1 MIEGIANILKVAEL
15 RGRIFFTLAMI
26 AVYRLG
32 IFVPAPGV
40 DRVALGQYVDS
51 NSGGLLGFY
60 DMFSGG
66 ALANFSVF
74 VLGIMPYISAS
85 IIVQLGQV
93 VLPQVERLKNEGQAG
108 KKKLN
113 QYTRYL
119 TIGIA
124 LVQSLAIA
132 LSMES
137 MVVGGSDVVVD
148 PGWGFRI
155 LTMITMT
162 AGSCFVMWLGEQ
174 ITDRG
179 IGNGSSLIISTGI
192 LAGIPSGVTQ
202 LMRKVDIG
210 EINLLQCMLLLA
222 FMVVVMMAIVFME
235 RGQRRVPIQYAK
247 RIIGRRTYGGQGT
260 HLPLKVNVAGV
271 IPPIF
276 ASSVMMFPATIQSLF
291 PHPLFQALASAFTPG
306 SWVYNVTFIVLIVVF
321 AYFYTAV
328 TFNPVDVADNLRKHG
343 GYIPGV
349 RPGKP
354 TAEYL
359 DHILSRLIAAGAL
372 YLAALCLLPSV
383 LISAYGIPFYFG
395 GTSLLIVVGVS
406 LDTVAQIEGHLLTR
420 QYDGTL
426 GAQGGGRG
434 RRRALGEDET

>member
-1 MIEGIANILKVAEL
+1 
-15 RGRIFFTLAMI
+15 
-26 AVYRLG
+26 
-32 IFVPAPGV
+32 
-40 DRVALGQYVDS
+40 
-51 NSGGLLGFY
+51 
-60 DMFSGG
+60 
-66 ALANFSVF
+66 
-74 VLGIMPYISAS
+74 
-85 IIVQLGQV
+85 
-93 VLPQVERLKNEGQAG
+93 
-108 KKKLN
+108 
-113 QYTRYL
+113 
-119 TIGIA
+119 
-124 LVQSLAIA
+124 
-132 LSMES
+132 MES